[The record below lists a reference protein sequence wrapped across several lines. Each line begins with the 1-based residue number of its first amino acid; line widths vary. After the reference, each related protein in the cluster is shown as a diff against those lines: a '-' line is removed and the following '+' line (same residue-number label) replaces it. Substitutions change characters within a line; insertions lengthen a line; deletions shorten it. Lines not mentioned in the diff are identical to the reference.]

1 MSRRPEVFPR
11 KADGSVDFSKMTER
25 QQMSFLMSGQDPDS
39 KPEPPKPKPVAVIVK
54 PKQITEPARRST
66 RRPTPPA
73 KATTSTISKSSI
85 TKSNSKSSTAKT
97 NHRSTTTNKNINPKI
112 IINKN
117 GEERKK
123 PGPKKGWKNKLTS
136 STAAS
141 QPVVKKQKVEPKAYR
156 KPGPKKGWKIKK
168 AADEAAALKLKSSSS
183 ITSSNIS
190 SNPSSAK
197 LVRSNSS
204 RSDRKSQK
212 KIQGYTPGTNKPIYL
227 TNIST
232 IFGGEILIG
241 STQKCMLLS
250 D

>member
-39 KPEPPKPKPVAVIVK
+39 KPTPKPKPVAVIVK
-54 PKQITEPARRST
+54 PKPIAEPARRST

-85 TKSNSKSSTAKT
+85 TKSNSKSSTTKT
-97 NHRSTTTNKNINPKI
+97 NRSTPTNKISNPKI

-183 ITSSNIS
+183 NTTSSNIS